1 MNNIATSLVESYMYA
16 DMYNHEG
23 GDSNAPERI
32 HVGGAPVNYMVSSL
46 NIDDA
51 TDDQTNGGGDKKPT
65 GKLANKVVPAGL
77 VVIQIR
83 REPNVEFEEQCHSR
97 EVVPHE
103 LFDRLFE
110 SVMQKSNPRYKEVH
124 GKTPRKRVLN
134 KKRSR
139 KST

>member
-1 MNNIATSLVESYMYA
+1 MNNIAGSLVESYMYA
-16 DMYNHEG
+16 DMYNREG
-23 GDSNAPERI
+23 GDPERI

-46 NIDDA
+46 NINDEDK
-51 TDDQTNGGGDKKPT
+51 DQMNGGNKKTT
-65 GKLANKVVPAGL
+65 GKLTNKVVPAGL

-83 REPNVEFEEQCHSR
+83 REPNVEFEEQRHPQ

-103 LFDRLFE
+103 LFERLFE
-110 SVMQKSNPRYKEVH
+110 NMQKSSSRKYENRR
-124 GKTPRKRVLN
+124 KTPTKRGSITN

>member
-1 MNNIATSLVESYMYA
+1 MNNIAESLVESYMYA
-16 DMYNHEG
+16 DMYNRDG
-23 GDSNAPERI
+23 GGPERI

-46 NIDDA
+46 NINDEDK
-51 TDDQTNGGGDKKPT
+51 DQMKGGDKKPT
-65 GKLANKVVPAGL
+65 GKLANKVVPVGL

-83 REPNVEFEEQCHSR
+83 REPNVEFEEQRHPQ

-103 LFDRLFE
+103 LFERLFE
-110 SVMQKSNPRYKEVH
+110 NVMQKSSSRKYENRR
-124 GKTPRKRVLN
+124 KTPTKRGPSIN